1 MYVSAVFLA
10 CEAAFLSGEMV
21 GCMHMPT
28 EKMLAFRQNFFL
40 TFAELKIIAQ
50 AIMADATE
58 PCMELALLPEEDDD
72 GKQPLKRPAS
82 AVDSDGE
89 GQPVFKKPAGKN
101 NAGKKTAGK
110 KTAGKDNAG
119 NSKKSAGKDNAGKDK
134 KKAGKDNA
142 GQESAG
148 KKTAGKKA
156 AAKAKPKSQ
165 PAPKIQAKD
174 KDTFADKARKWKLAQ
189 EEEESQDVSDK
200 GSEAG
205 TQVPDSAPKRQLA
218 KARKFKR
225 MSDQQAIP
233 EHIQEAIDKAKSR
246 AEKTEMI
253 NELFDIDPKGN
264 IVMKPDKA
272 MFQTMKTASH
282 EKFGKDQTIGMPY
295 EVLLHRDFHGDKEA
309 LIGAIERGVVHQWVE
324 NGVPFAGYR
333 QTSAGISKTVSDTHS
348 LGGNPMDVTKE
359 TSQAIAKAFSSMAFV
374 FGDTEEA
381 PKESSSRD
389 LVVHPGSSSS
399 SSKECEFLACL

>member
-1 MYVSAVFLA
+1 MHAHA
-10 CEAAFLSGEMV
+10 HRKKCWPSGK
-21 GCMHMPT
+21 T
-28 EKMLAFRQNFFL
+28 FFL

-295 EVLLHRDFHGDKEA
+295 EVLLHRIFISWRQRGLDWSDRTRSCPSVGGKWGTLCRVQADKCWHLEDSVRHPFLGRQPHGC
-309 LIGAIERGVVHQWVE
+309 HQRDQPG
-324 NGVPFAGYR
+324 NR
-333 QTSAGISKTVSDTHS
+333 QS
-348 LGGNPMDVTKE
+348 L
-359 TSQAIAKAFSSMAFV
+359 
-374 FGDTEEA
+374 
-381 PKESSSRD
+381 
-389 LVVHPGSSSS
+389 L
-399 SSKECEFLACL
+399 